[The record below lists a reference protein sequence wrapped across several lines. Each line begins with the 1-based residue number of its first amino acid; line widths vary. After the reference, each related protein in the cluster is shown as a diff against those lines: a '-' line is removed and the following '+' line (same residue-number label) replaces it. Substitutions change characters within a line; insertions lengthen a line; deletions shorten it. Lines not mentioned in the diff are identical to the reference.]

1 MGPACIGHR
10 HAVMRGA
17 KTGSGL
23 ATAGSSSQE
32 TAHRSM
38 SPPSLLE
45 EEENLPAHWPAKLQR
60 SQREGGFNRVRRKR
74 VVSLPWQSGSMKQ
87 ATLAEEHS
95 FSEVMAAG
103 QHHLTPSSC
112 GKKRRWLQRLVP
124 DNFWEDAKKLLVLAG
139 PLILIQLLIF
149 LIHLVS
155 SIFCGHLGK
164 VELAAVTLAIAVIN
178 VTAISVGY
186 GLSSAC
192 DTLISQVGKRCWLL
206 SWRHRAFQ
214 HRLMLPRHCVAPWL
228 HLRPGKLL
236 PHNRELHGHMKIPN
250 PSQVVPGVVRAALWG
265 PCPPPA
271 PACCQSS
278 RAPCPL
284 ALQTYGS
291 KNLLRV
297 GVILQRAILIL
308 LLCCFPCCAILIN
321 IEQLLLLI
329 RQDPEV
335 SRLTQRYVMAFVPA
349 LPAVFLYNLE
359 ARYLQNQMIMWP
371 LVLSGFVGNV
381 INVIANYIFL
391 YVLHLGI
398 TGSAWANTVAQYSQ
412 TIFLF
417 LYIIGKKLHVKT
429 WGGWSSEC
437 LLEWDSFTSLALPSM
452 LMMCIEWW
460 TYEIGSFLIG
470 LLSVVEL
477 SAQSIIYEVSVVAF
491 MIPLGL
497 GTAASV
503 QVGNALGAGDVETAK
518 RSSST
523 SLLCTGGFC
532 VAVGA
537 ILAATKDVLGYIF
550 TSDREIVDL
559 VAWVMPVYVVFH
571 LFEAMCGACSGVLR
585 GIGKQ
590 KFGAILNAVSYYG
603 VGLPLGA
610 VLLFVARIGVI
621 GLWLSML
628 VCVAILCTCFIA
640 YIARTD
646 WKKAAEEAQHRAG
659 VTQPLPEEPNVG
671 PEPSC
676 KALPS
681 GVGPAPPPHAY
692 PPAVAV
698 RACVGVEAQNGVV
711 LMGITRMEGATYQL
725 EPREATPATSP
736 PATATVTKELIIRR
750 VLAAAAAIAVLALG
764 IVIKL
769 MTTKH

>member
-1 MGPACIGHR
+1 MGPACLGR
-10 HAVMRGA
+10 RCAVMRGA
-17 KTGSGL
+17 ETGSGP
-23 ATAGSSSQE
+23 ATAGSSARQ
-32 TAHRSM
+32 TAHRPM
-38 SPPSLLE
+38 DPPSLLE
-45 EEENLPAHWPAKLQR
+45 EADNPPAHRLAEPRR
-60 SQREGGFNRVRRKR
+60 SRRE
-74 VVSLPWQSGSMKQ
+74 SGSMKQ
-87 ATLAEEHS
+87 VNLPEENGLSEAMAT
-95 FSEVMAAG
+95 G
-103 QHHLTPSSC
+103 QHDLTPGSC
-112 GKKRRWLQRLVP
+112 GKKRRWLRRLVP

-164 VELAAVTLAIAVIN
+164 VELASVTLAIAVIN

-192 DTLISQVGKRCWLL
+192 DTLISQ
-206 SWRHRAFQ
+206 
-214 HRLMLPRHCVAPWL
+214 
-228 HLRPGKLL
+228 
-236 PHNRELHGHMKIPN
+236 
-250 PSQVVPGVVRAALWG
+250 
-265 PCPPPA
+265 
-271 PACCQSS
+271 
-278 RAPCPL
+278 
-284 ALQTYGS
+284 TYGS

-297 GVILQRAILIL
+297 GVILQRATLIL
-308 LLCCFPCCAILIN
+308 LLCCFPCCAVLIN

-349 LPAVFLYNLE
+349 LPAVFMYSLE
-359 ARYLQNQMIMWP
+359 TKYLQNQMIMWP
-371 LVLSGFVGNV
+371 LVLSGIIGNV
-381 INVIANYIFL
+381 VNVIANCIFL
-391 YVLHLGI
+391 YVFHLGI

-412 TIFLF
+412 AIFLF
-417 LYIIGKKLHVKT
+417 LYIAGKKLHVKT

-437 LLEWDSFTSLALPSM
+437 LLEWDSFTSLAVPSM
-452 LMMCIEWW
+452 LMICIEWW

-470 LLSVVEL
+470 LLSVIEL

-532 VAVGA
+532 IAMGA
-537 ILAATKDVLGYIF
+537 ILVATKDMLGYIF
-550 TSDREIVDL
+550 TPDKEIVDL

-628 VCVAILCTCFIA
+628 VSVFILCTCFIA
-640 YIARTD
+640 YIYRMD
-646 WKKAAEEAQHRAG
+646 WRMAAEEAQRRAG
-659 VTQPLPEEPNVG
+659 VTQPPPEEPN
-671 PEPSC
+671 PDPDPSC

-681 GVGPAPPPHAY
+681 GVGPVPVPHTY
-692 PPAVAV
+692 PPARTVRGCVA
-698 RACVGVEAQNGVV
+698 GVDAQKGVV
-711 LMGITRMEGATYQL
+711 LTGITRMEGPTYQL
-725 EPREATPATSP
+725 ESQEATSP
-736 PATATVTKELIIRR
+736 PATTTVTKELIIRR
-750 VLAAAAAIAVLALG
+750 GLAAAAAIAVLALG
-764 IVIKL
+764 VVIKL
-769 MTTKH
+769 MTSKH

>member
-1 MGPACIGHR
+1 PGEN
-10 HAVMRGA
+10 
-17 KTGSGL
+17 GL
-23 ATAGSSSQE
+23 
-32 TAHRSM
+32 
-38 SPPSLLE
+38 
-45 EEENLPAHWPAKLQR
+45 
-60 SQREGGFNRVRRKR
+60 
-74 VVSLPWQSGSMKQ
+74 
-87 ATLAEEHS
+87 
-95 FSEVMAAG
+95 SEVMAAG
-103 QHHLTPSSC
+103 QHGLTLGSC
-112 GKKRRWLQRLVP
+112 GKKRRWLRRLVP
-124 DNFWEDAKKLLVLAG
+124 ENFWEDVKKLLVLAG

-164 VELAAVTLAIAVIN
+164 VELASVTLAIAVIN

-192 DTLISQVGKRCWLL
+192 DTLIS
-206 SWRHRAFQ
+206 
-214 HRLMLPRHCVAPWL
+214 
-228 HLRPGKLL
+228 
-236 PHNRELHGHMKIPN
+236 
-250 PSQVVPGVVRAALWG
+250 
-265 PCPPPA
+265 
-271 PACCQSS
+271 
-278 RAPCPL
+278 
-284 ALQTYGS
+284 QTYGS

-349 LPAVFLYNLE
+349 LPAVFMYSLE
-359 ARYLQNQMIMWP
+359 TKYLQNQMIMWP
-371 LVLSGFVGNV
+371 LVLSGIVGNV
-381 INVIANYIFL
+381 VNVIANCIFL
-391 YVLHLGI
+391 YVFHLGI

-412 TIFLF
+412 AIFLF

-437 LLEWDSFTSLALPSM
+437 LLEWDSFTSLAVPSM
-452 LMMCIEWW
+452 LMICIEWW

-470 LLSVVEL
+470 LLSVIEL

-532 VAVGA
+532 IAMGA
-537 ILAATKDVLGYIF
+537 ILVATKDMLGYIF
-550 TSDREIVDL
+550 TPEKEIVDL

-571 LFEAMCGACSGVLR
+571 LFEATCGACSGVLR

-603 VGLPLGA
+603 VGLPLAA

-628 VCVAILCTCFIA
+628 VSVFILCTCFVT
-640 YIARTD
+640 YISRMDWRT
-646 WKKAAEEAQHRAG
+646 AAEEAQRRAG
-659 VTQPLPEEPNVG
+659 VTQPPPEEPN
-671 PEPSC
+671 PDPDPTC

-681 GVGPAPPPHAY
+681 GVGPAPPPQTY
-692 PPAVAV
+692 PPARAV
-698 RACVGVEAQNGVV
+698 RGCIAGVDAQKGVV
-711 LMGITRMEGATYQL
+711 LTGITRMEGPTYQL
-725 EPREATPATSP
+725 ESQEATSP
-736 PATATVTKELIIRR
+736 PATTMVTKELIIRR
-750 VLAAAAAIAVLALG
+750 GLAAAAAVAVLALG
-764 IVIKL
+764 VVIKL
-769 MTTKH
+769 MTSK

>member
-1 MGPACIGHR
+1 MKQVNPPEESGCSE
-10 HAVMRGA
+10 AVA
-17 KTGSGL
+17 TGQQDL
-23 ATAGSSSQE
+23 TAGSCE
-32 TAHRSM
+32 
-38 SPPSLLE
+38 
-45 EEENLPAHWPAKLQR
+45 
-60 SQREGGFNRVRRKR
+60 
-74 VVSLPWQSGSMKQ
+74 
-87 ATLAEEHS
+87 
-95 FSEVMAAG
+95 
-103 QHHLTPSSC
+103 
-112 GKKRRWLQRLVP
+112 KKRRRLQRLVP
-124 DNFWEDAKKLLVLAG
+124 DNFLEDAKKLLVLAG
-139 PLILIQLLIF
+139 PLILIQLMIF

-164 VELAAVTLAIAVIN
+164 VELASVTLAIAVIN

-192 DTLISQVGKRCWLL
+192 DTLIS
-206 SWRHRAFQ
+206 
-214 HRLMLPRHCVAPWL
+214 
-228 HLRPGKLL
+228 
-236 PHNRELHGHMKIPN
+236 
-250 PSQVVPGVVRAALWG
+250 
-265 PCPPPA
+265 
-271 PACCQSS
+271 
-278 RAPCPL
+278 
-284 ALQTYGS
+284 QTYGS

-321 IEQLLLLI
+321 IEQFLLLI
-329 RQDPEV
+329 HQDPEV

-359 ARYLQNQMIMWP
+359 TRYLQNQMIMWP
-371 LVLSGFVGNV
+371 LVLSGVVGNIV
-381 INVIANYIFL
+381 NVIANCVFL

-437 LLEWDSFTSLALPSM
+437 LLEWDSFISLAIPSM

-523 SLLCTGGFC
+523 SLLCTGFFC

-537 ILAATKDVLGYIF
+537 ILAASKDVLGYIF
-550 TSDREIVDL
+550 TRDKEIVDL
-559 VAWVMPVYVVFH
+559 VAWVIPVYVVFH

-603 VGLPLGA
+603 VGLPLAA
-610 VLLFVARIGVI
+610 VLLFVAKIGVI

-628 VCVAILCTCFIA
+628 VCVSLLCTCFIT
-640 YIARTD
+640 YISRMD
-646 WKKAAEEAQHRAG
+646 WKTAAEEAQRRAG
-659 VTQPLPEEPNVG
+659 VSPPPPEEPNPG
-671 PEPSC
+671 HEPSC
-676 KALPS
+676 KGLPL
-681 GVGPAPPPHAY
+681 GVGPAPPPHDH
-692 PPAVAV
+692 PPIMVA
-698 RACVGVEAQNGVV
+698 RGCVAGVDAQNGVV
-711 LMGITRMEGATYQL
+711 LTGITRTDGLTYQL
-725 EPREATPATSP
+725 EPPEAPSP
-736 PATATVTKELIIRR
+736 PATTMATKELILRR
-750 VLAAAAAIAVLALG
+750 GLAAAAAVALLALG

-769 MTTKH
+769 VTSKH

>member
-1 MGPACIGHR
+1 MGPACLGHR
-10 HAVMRGA
+10 RGVMRGA
-17 KTGSGL
+17 ETGSVP
-23 ATAGSSSQE
+23 ATAGSSSRE
-32 TAHRSM
+32 TGHRPM
-38 SPPSLLE
+38 DPPSLLE
-45 EEENLPAHWPAKLQR
+45 AADNPPAHRPAEPGQSR
-60 SQREGGFNRVRRKR
+60 RE
-74 VVSLPWQSGSMKQ
+74 SGSMKQ
-87 ATLAEEHS
+87 ANLPEENG
-95 FSEVMAAG
+95 FSEAMAAG
-103 QHHLTPSSC
+103 QHDLTPGSC
-112 GKKRRWLQRLVP
+112 GKKRRWLRRLVP

-164 VELAAVTLAIAVIN
+164 VELASVTLAIAVIN

-186 GLSSAC
+186 GLASAC
-192 DTLISQVGKRCWLL
+192 DTLIS
-206 SWRHRAFQ
+206 
-214 HRLMLPRHCVAPWL
+214 
-228 HLRPGKLL
+228 
-236 PHNRELHGHMKIPN
+236 
-250 PSQVVPGVVRAALWG
+250 
-265 PCPPPA
+265 
-271 PACCQSS
+271 
-278 RAPCPL
+278 
-284 ALQTYGS
+284 QTYGS

-297 GVILQRAILIL
+297 GVILQRATLIL

-349 LPAVFLYNLE
+349 LP
-359 ARYLQNQMIMWP
+359 MIMWP
-371 LVLSGFVGNV
+371 LVLSGIVGNV
-381 INVIANYIFL
+381 VNVIANCIFL
-391 YVLHLGI
+391 YVFHLGI

-412 TIFLF
+412 TIFLL

-429 WGGWSSEC
+429 WGGWSREC
-437 LLEWDSFTSLALPSM
+437 LLEWDSFTSLAVPSM
-452 LMMCIEWW
+452 LMICIEWW

-470 LLSVVEL
+470 LLSVIEL

-532 VAVGA
+532 IAMGA
-537 ILAATKDVLGYIF
+537 ILVATKDVLGYIF
-550 TSDREIVDL
+550 TPDKEIVDL

-571 LFEAMCGACSGVLR
+571 LFEAMCGASSGVLR

-628 VCVAILCTCFIA
+628 VCVSILCTCFIA
-640 YIARTD
+640 YISRMD
-646 WKKAAEEAQHRAG
+646 WRKAAEEAQCRAG
-659 VTQPLPEEPNVG
+659 VTQPPPEELNPG
-671 PEPSC
+671 PESSC
-676 KALPS
+676 KAPPS

-698 RACVGVEAQNGVV
+698 RGCIAGVDAQNGVV
-711 LMGITRMEGATYQL
+711 LTGITRMEGPTYQL
-725 EPREATPATSP
+725 EPQEATPAMSP
-736 PATATVTKELIIRR
+736 PATTVATKELIIRR

-764 IVIKL
+764 IIIKL
-769 MTTKH
+769 TTSKH

>member
-1 MGPACIGHR
+1 
-10 HAVMRGA
+10 
-17 KTGSGL
+17 
-23 ATAGSSSQE
+23 
-32 TAHRSM
+32 
-38 SPPSLLE
+38 
-45 EEENLPAHWPAKLQR
+45 
-60 SQREGGFNRVRRKR
+60 
-74 VVSLPWQSGSMKQ
+74 
-87 ATLAEEHS
+87 
-95 FSEVMAAG
+95 
-103 QHHLTPSSC
+103 
-112 GKKRRWLQRLVP
+112 
-124 DNFWEDAKKLLVLAG
+124 LLVLAG

-164 VELAAVTLAIAVIN
+164 VELASVTLAIAVIN

-192 DTLISQVGKRCWLL
+192 DTLISQ
-206 SWRHRAFQ
+206 
-214 HRLMLPRHCVAPWL
+214 
-228 HLRPGKLL
+228 
-236 PHNRELHGHMKIPN
+236 
-250 PSQVVPGVVRAALWG
+250 
-265 PCPPPA
+265 
-271 PACCQSS
+271 
-278 RAPCPL
+278 
-284 ALQTYGS
+284 TYGS

-297 GVILQRAILIL
+297 GVILQRATLIL

-321 IEQLLLLI
+321 IEQLLLLMH
-329 RQDPEV
+329 QDPEV

-359 ARYLQNQMIMWP
+359 TRYLQNQMIMWP
-371 LVLSGFVGNV
+371 LVLSGVVGNIV
-381 INVIANYIFL
+381 NVIANCVFL
-391 YVLHLGI
+391 YVFHWGI
-398 TGSAWANTVAQYSQ
+398 TGSACANTAAQYSQ
-412 TIFLF
+412 AIFLF

-437 LLEWDSFTSLALPSM
+437 LLEWDSYTSLAIPSM

-491 MIPLGL
+491 MVPLGL

-523 SLLCTGGFC
+523 SLLCTGCFC

-537 ILAATKDVLGYIF
+537 VLAGTKDVMGYIF
-550 TSDREIVDL
+550 TDDKEIVDL
-559 VAWVMPVYVVFH
+559 VAWVTPVYVVFH

-590 KFGAILNAVSYYG
+590 KFGAILNAVCYYG
-603 VGLPLGA
+603 VGLPLAA

-628 VCVAILCTCFIA
+628 ACVSILCTCFIT
-640 YIARTD
+640 YISRMD
-646 WKKAAEEAQHRAG
+646 WRKAAEEAQRRAG
-659 VTQPLPEEPNVG
+659 VTQPLPEEQNPG
-671 PEPSC
+671 PEPGC

-681 GVGPAPPPHAY
+681 GVGPAPPPHSFFT
-692 PPAVAV
+692 VV
-698 RACVGVEAQNGVV
+698 RGC
-711 LMGITRMEGATYQL
+711 I
-725 EPREATPATSP
+725 
-736 PATATVTKELIIRR
+736 
-750 VLAAAAAIAVLALG
+750 
-764 IVIKL
+764 
-769 MTTKH
+769 

>member
-1 MGPACIGHR
+1 
-10 HAVMRGA
+10 
-17 KTGSGL
+17 
-23 ATAGSSSQE
+23 
-32 TAHRSM
+32 AHL
-38 SPPSLLE
+38 P
-45 EEENLPAHWPAKLQR
+45 EEN
-60 SQREGGFNRVRRKR
+60 
-74 VVSLPWQSGSMKQ
+74 
-87 ATLAEEHS
+87 S
-95 FSEVMAAG
+95 FSEAMAAG
-103 QHHLTPSSC
+103 QHDLAPSNC
-112 GKKRRWLQRLVP
+112 GKKCRWLRRLVP
-124 DNFWEDAKKLLVLAG
+124 DTFWEDAKKLLVLAG

-149 LIHLVS
+149 LIYLVS

-164 VELAAVTLAIAVIN
+164 VELASVTLAIAVIN

-192 DTLISQVGKRCWLL
+192 DTLISQ
-206 SWRHRAFQ
+206 
-214 HRLMLPRHCVAPWL
+214 
-228 HLRPGKLL
+228 
-236 PHNRELHGHMKIPN
+236 
-250 PSQVVPGVVRAALWG
+250 
-265 PCPPPA
+265 
-271 PACCQSS
+271 
-278 RAPCPL
+278 
-284 ALQTYGS
+284 TYGS

-297 GVILQRAILIL
+297 GVILQRATLIL

-321 IEQLLLLI
+321 IEQLLLLV

-335 SRLTQRYVMAFVPA
+335 SRLTQCYVMAFIPA

-359 ARYLQNQMIMWP
+359 TRYLQNQMIMWP
-371 LVLSGFVGNV
+371 LVLSGIVGNI
-381 INVIANYIFL
+381 INVIANCIFL

-398 TGSAWANTVAQYSQ
+398 AGSAWANTVAQYSQ

-437 LLEWDSFTSLALPSM
+437 LLEWDSFTSLAVPSM
-452 LMMCIEWW
+452 LMICIEWW

-470 LLSVVEL
+470 LLSVIEL
-477 SAQSIIYEVSVVAF
+477 SVQSIIYEVSVVAF

-497 GTAASV
+497 GTAAGV
-503 QVGNALGAGDVETAK
+503 QVGNALGAGNAETAK

-532 VAVGA
+532 IAVGA

-550 TSDREIVDL
+550 TSDKEIVDL
-559 VAWVMPVYVVFH
+559 VARVIPVYVVFH
-571 LFEAMCGACSGVLR
+571 LFEAVCGACSGVLR

-628 VCVAILCTCFIA
+628 ICVSILCTCFIA
-640 YIARTD
+640 YISRMD
-646 WKKAAEEAQHRAG
+646 WRKAAEEAQRRAG
-659 VTQPLPEEPNVG
+659 VTQSPPEELNPG

-692 PPAVAV
+692 PPTMAV
-698 RACVGVEAQNGVV
+698 RGCIAGVDVQNSVV
-711 LMGITRMEGATYQL
+711 LTGITRMEGPMYQA
-725 EPREATPATSP
+725 EPQEAIPAMSP
-736 PATATVTKELIIRR
+736 PATAMATKELIIRR
-750 VLAAAAAIAVLALG
+750 GLAAAAAIAILALG

-769 MTTKH
+769 MTSKH

>member
-1 MGPACIGHR
+1 MLCKTDSWSQWGPACLGHR

-17 KTGSGL
+17 ETGSGS
-23 ATAGSSSQE
+23 ATAGSSSRE
-32 TAHRSM
+32 TTNRPM
-38 SPPSLLE
+38 NPLSLLE
-45 EEENLPAHWPAKLQR
+45 EEDNPPAHWLAELRQSR
-60 SQREGGFNRVRRKR
+60 RE
-74 VVSLPWQSGSMKQ
+74 SGSMKQ
-87 ATLAEEHS
+87 ANLPEENG
-95 FSEVMAAG
+95 FSEAMATG
-103 QHHLTPSSC
+103 QHNLTPSNC
-112 GKKRRWLQRLVP
+112 GKKRHWLQRLVP
-124 DNFWEDAKKLLVLAG
+124 DTFWEDAKKLLVLAG

-164 VELAAVTLAIAVIN
+164 VELASVTLAIAVIN

-192 DTLISQVGKRCWLL
+192 DTLISQ
-206 SWRHRAFQ
+206 
-214 HRLMLPRHCVAPWL
+214 
-228 HLRPGKLL
+228 
-236 PHNRELHGHMKIPN
+236 
-250 PSQVVPGVVRAALWG
+250 
-265 PCPPPA
+265 
-271 PACCQSS
+271 
-278 RAPCPL
+278 
-284 ALQTYGS
+284 TYGS

-297 GVILQRAILIL
+297 GVILQRATLIV

-321 IEQLLLLI
+321 IEQLLLLV

-359 ARYLQNQMIMWP
+359 TRYLQNQMIMWP
-371 LVLSGFVGNV
+371 LVLSGLFGNI
-381 INVIANYIFL
+381 INVIANCIFL
-391 YVLHLGI
+391 YVFHLGI

-437 LLEWDSFTSLALPSM
+437 LLEWDSFTSLAVPSM
-452 LMMCIEWW
+452 LMICIEWW

-470 LLSVVEL
+470 LLSVIEL
-477 SAQSIIYEVSVVAF
+477 SVQSIIYEVSVVAF

-497 GTAASV
+497 GTAAGV
-503 QVGNALGAGDVETAK
+503 QVGNALGAGDAETAK
-518 RSSST
+518 RSSTT

-532 VAVGA
+532 IAMGV

-550 TSDREIVDL
+550 TSDKEIVDL
-559 VAWVMPVYVVFH
+559 VAWVIPVYVVFH
-571 LFEAMCGACSGVLR
+571 LFEAVCGACSGVLR

-628 VCVAILCTCFIA
+628 ICVSILCTCFIA
-640 YIARTD
+640 YISRMD
-646 WKKAAEEAQHRAG
+646 WRKAAEEAQRRAG
-659 VTQPLPEEPNVG
+659 VTQPPPEEPNSG

-681 GVGPAPPPHAY
+681 DVGPAPPPPTY
-692 PPAVAV
+692 PPGVAV
-698 RACVGVEAQNGVV
+698 RGCVAGVDAHNSVV
-711 LMGITRMEGATYQL
+711 LTGITRMEGPTYRV
-725 EPREATPATSP
+725 EPQEDMPATSP
-736 PATATVTKELIIRR
+736 PATTMATKELIIRR
-750 VLAAAAAIAVLALG
+750 GLAVAAAIAILALG

-769 MTTKH
+769 MTGKH

>member
-1 MGPACIGHR
+1 MGPACLGHR

-17 KTGSGL
+17 ETGSGS
-23 ATAGSSSQE
+23 ATAGSSSRE
-32 TAHRSM
+32 TENRPM
-38 SPPSLLE
+38 NLPSLLE
-45 EEENLPAHWPAKLQR
+45 EEDNPPAHWPAELRQSR
-60 SQREGGFNRVRRKR
+60 RE
-74 VVSLPWQSGSMKQ
+74 QSSSMKQ
-87 ATLAEEHS
+87 ANLPEENG
-95 FSEVMAAG
+95 FSEAMAAG
-103 QHHLTPSSC
+103 QHDLTPSNC
-112 GKKRRWLQRLVP
+112 RKKRRWLQRLVP
-124 DNFWEDAKKLLVLAG
+124 DTFWEDAKKLLVLAG

-164 VELAAVTLAIAVIN
+164 VELASVTLAIAVIN

-192 DTLISQVGKRCWLL
+192 DTLISQ
-206 SWRHRAFQ
+206 
-214 HRLMLPRHCVAPWL
+214 
-228 HLRPGKLL
+228 
-236 PHNRELHGHMKIPN
+236 
-250 PSQVVPGVVRAALWG
+250 
-265 PCPPPA
+265 
-271 PACCQSS
+271 
-278 RAPCPL
+278 
-284 ALQTYGS
+284 TYGS

-297 GVILQRAILIL
+297 GVILQRATLIV

-321 IEQLLLLI
+321 IEQLLLLV

-359 ARYLQNQMIMWP
+359 TRYLQNQMIMWP
-371 LVLSGFVGNV
+371 LVLSGLFGNI
-381 INVIANYIFL
+381 INVIANCIFL
-391 YVLHLGI
+391 YVFHLGI

-429 WGGWSSEC
+429 WGG
-437 LLEWDSFTSLALPSM
+437 
-452 LMMCIEWW
+452 
-460 TYEIGSFLIG
+460 
-470 LLSVVEL
+470 LLSVIEL
-477 SAQSIIYEVSVVAF
+477 SVQSIIYEVSVVAF

-503 QVGNALGAGDVETAK
+503 QVGNALGAGDAETAK
-518 RSSST
+518 RSSTT

-532 VAVGA
+532 IAMGV

-550 TSDREIVDL
+550 TSDKEIVDL
-559 VAWVMPVYVVFH
+559 VAWVIPVYVVFH
-571 LFEAMCGACSGVLR
+571 LFEAVCGACSGVLR

-628 VCVAILCTCFIA
+628 ICVSILCTCFIA
-640 YIARTD
+640 YISRMD
-646 WKKAAEEAQHRAG
+646 WRKAAEEAQRRAG
-659 VTQPLPEEPNVG
+659 VTQPPPEELNSG

-681 GVGPAPPPHAY
+681 GVGPAPPPPAY
-692 PPAVAV
+692 PS
-698 RACVGVEAQNGVV
+698 GVV
-711 LMGITRMEGATYQL
+711 VRGCVAGVDAHNSVMLTGITRMEGPTYRV
-725 EPREATPATSP
+725 EPQEAMPTTSP
-736 PATATVTKELIIRR
+736 PATTMATKELIIRR
-750 VLAAAAAIAVLALG
+750 GLAVAAAIAILALG

-769 MTTKH
+769 MTGKH

>member
-1 MGPACIGHR
+1 MA
-10 HAVMRGA
+10 
-17 KTGSGL
+17 
-23 ATAGSSSQE
+23 
-32 TAHRSM
+32 
-38 SPPSLLE
+38 SP
-45 EEENLPAHWPAKLQR
+45 
-60 SQREGGFNRVRRKR
+60 
-74 VVSLPWQSGSMKQ
+74 
-87 ATLAEEHS
+87 
-95 FSEVMAAG
+95 
-103 QHHLTPSSC
+103 
-112 GKKRRWLQRLVP
+112 
-124 DNFWEDAKKLLVLAG
+124 
-139 PLILIQLLIF
+139 ILIQLLIF

-164 VELAAVTLAIAVIN
+164 VELASVTLAIAVIN

-192 DTLISQVGKRCWLL
+192 DTLISQ
-206 SWRHRAFQ
+206 
-214 HRLMLPRHCVAPWL
+214 
-228 HLRPGKLL
+228 
-236 PHNRELHGHMKIPN
+236 
-250 PSQVVPGVVRAALWG
+250 
-265 PCPPPA
+265 
-271 PACCQSS
+271 
-278 RAPCPL
+278 
-284 ALQTYGS
+284 TYGS

-297 GVILQRAILIL
+297 GVILQRATLIL
-308 LLCCFPCCAILIN
+308 LLCCFPCCAVLIN
-321 IEQLLLLI
+321 IEQLLLLM

-359 ARYLQNQMIMWP
+359 TRYLQNQMIMWP
-371 LVLSGFVGNV
+371 LVLSGVVGNV
-381 INVIANYIFL
+381 VNVIANCIFL

-437 LLEWDSFTSLALPSM
+437 LLEWDSFTSLAIPSM

-470 LLSVVEL
+470 LLSVIEL

-497 GTAASV
+497 ATAASV

-523 SLLCTGGFC
+523 SLLCTGQATHVLGS
-532 VAVGA
+532 
-537 ILAATKDVLGYIF
+537 LSATKDVLGYIF
-550 TSDREIVDL
+550 TRDKEIVEL

-571 LFEAMCGACSGVLR
+571 LFEGACSGVLR

-628 VCVAILCTCFIA
+628 VCVSILCTCFIA
-640 YIARTD
+640 YISRMD
-646 WKKAAEEAQHRAG
+646 WRKAAEEVTRAP
-659 VTQPLPEEPNVG
+659 TASHP
-671 PEPSC
+671 
-676 KALPS
+676 AS
-681 GVGPAPPPHAY
+681 G
-692 PPAVAV
+692 
-698 RACVGVEAQNGVV
+698 
-711 LMGITRMEGATYQL
+711 
-725 EPREATPATSP
+725 
-736 PATATVTKELIIRR
+736 
-750 VLAAAAAIAVLALG
+750 
-764 IVIKL
+764 KL
-769 MTTKH
+769 LSA

>member
-1 MGPACIGHR
+1 
-10 HAVMRGA
+10 MRGA
-17 KTGSGL
+17 ERASSP
-23 ATAGSSSQE
+23 ATAGGSSLE
-32 TAHRSM
+32 TAHGPRN
-38 SPPSLLE
+38 PPSLLE
-45 EEENLPAHWPAKLQR
+45 EEDNPPAHRPAELRR
-60 SQREGGFNRVRRKR
+60 SRTE
-74 VVSLPWQSGSMKQ
+74 SGSMKQ
-87 ATLAEEHS
+87 ASLPEENG
-95 FSEVMAAG
+95 FSEAMAAG
-103 QHHLTPSSC
+103 QHDFTPGSC
-112 GKKRRWLQRLVP
+112 GKKRRWLWRLLP
-124 DNFWEDAKKLLVLAG
+124 DNFWEDTKKLLVLAG

-164 VELAAVTLAIAVIN
+164 VELASVTLAIAVIN

-192 DTLISQVGKRCWLL
+192 DTLISQ
-206 SWRHRAFQ
+206 
-214 HRLMLPRHCVAPWL
+214 
-228 HLRPGKLL
+228 
-236 PHNRELHGHMKIPN
+236 
-250 PSQVVPGVVRAALWG
+250 
-265 PCPPPA
+265 
-271 PACCQSS
+271 
-278 RAPCPL
+278 
-284 ALQTYGS
+284 TYGS

-297 GVILQRAILIL
+297 GVILQRATLII

-359 ARYLQNQMIMWP
+359 TRYLQNQMIMWP
-371 LVLSGFVGNV
+371 LVLSGIVGNIV
-381 INVIANYIFL
+381 NVVANCIFL

-398 TGSAWANTVAQYSQ
+398 AGSAWANTAAQYSQ

-417 LYIIGKKLHVKT
+417 LYITGKKLHVKT

-437 LLEWDSFTSLALPSM
+437 LLEWDSFISLAIPSM
-452 LMMCIEWW
+452 LMICIEWW

-470 LLSVVEL
+470 LLSVIEL

-497 GTAASV
+497 STAASV
-503 QVGNALGAGDVETAK
+503 QVGNALGAGDTEMAK

-532 VAVGA
+532 IAVGA
-537 ILAATKDVLGYIF
+537 ILATTKDVLGYIF
-550 TSDREIVDL
+550 TSEKEIVDL

-628 VCVAILCTCFIA
+628 ACVSILCACFIT
-640 YIARTD
+640 YICRMD
-646 WKKAAEEAQHRAG
+646 WKKAAEEAQRRAG
-659 VTQPLPEEPNVG
+659 VTQPSPDQLNPG

-692 PPAVAV
+692 PPATVVRGCVA
-698 RACVGVEAQNGVV
+698 GMDAQNDVM
-711 LMGITRMEGATYQL
+711 LTGITRVEGPTYQL
-725 EPREATPATSP
+725 EPQEVTPATSP
-736 PATATVTKELIIRR
+736 PATATATTMATKELIIRR
-750 VLAAAAAIAVLALG
+750 GLAVAAAVAVLVLG
-764 IVIKL
+764 VVIKL
-769 MTTKH
+769 MTSKH

>member
-1 MGPACIGHR
+1 ANLP
-10 HAVMRGA
+10 
-17 KTGSGL
+17 
-23 ATAGSSSQE
+23 
-32 TAHRSM
+32 
-38 SPPSLLE
+38 
-45 EEENLPAHWPAKLQR
+45 EEN
-60 SQREGGFNRVRRKR
+60 G
-74 VVSLPWQSGSMKQ
+74 
-87 ATLAEEHS
+87 
-95 FSEVMAAG
+95 FSEAMATG
-103 QHHLTPSSC
+103 QLDLTPSSR
-112 GKKRRWLQRLVP
+112 GKKCPWLQRLVP
-124 DNFWEDAKKLLVLAG
+124 DSFWEDVKKLLVLAG

-164 VELAAVTLAIAVIN
+164 VELASVTLAIAVIN

-186 GLSSAC
+186 GLASAC
-192 DTLISQVGKRCWLL
+192 DTLIS
-206 SWRHRAFQ
+206 
-214 HRLMLPRHCVAPWL
+214 
-228 HLRPGKLL
+228 
-236 PHNRELHGHMKIPN
+236 
-250 PSQVVPGVVRAALWG
+250 
-265 PCPPPA
+265 
-271 PACCQSS
+271 
-278 RAPCPL
+278 
-284 ALQTYGS
+284 QTYGS

-349 LPAVFLYNLE
+349 LPAVFMYSLE
-359 ARYLQNQMIMWP
+359 TKYLQNQMIMWP
-371 LVLSGFVGNV
+371 LVLSGVVGNV
-381 INVIANYIFL
+381 VNVVANCIFL
-391 YVLHLGI
+391 YVLHFGI

-417 LYIIGKKLHVKT
+417 LYIIGRKLHVKT

-437 LLEWDSFTSLALPSM
+437 LQEWDSFINLAIPSM
-452 LMMCIEWW
+452 LMICIEWW

-523 SLLCTGGFC
+523 SLLCTGAFC
-532 VAVGA
+532 VAVGV

-550 TSDREIVDL
+550 TSDKEIVDL
-559 VAWVMPVYVVFH
+559 VAWVMPVYIVFH
-571 LFEAMCGACSGVLR
+571 LFEATCGACSGVLR

-590 KFGAILNAVSYYG
+590 KFGAILNTVSYYG
-603 VGLPLGA
+603 IGLPLGA
-610 VLLFVARIGVI
+610 VLLFVAKIGVI

-628 VCVAILCTCFIA
+628 VCVSLLCTCFIV
-640 YIARTD
+640 YIARVD
-646 WKKAAEEAQHRAG
+646 WKKAAEEAQRRAG
-659 VTQPLPEEPNVG
+659 VTQPPPEEPNPG
-671 PEPSC
+671 SEPSS
-676 KALPS
+676 KDLPS
-681 GVGPAPPPHAY
+681 GAGPVPSPHAY
-692 PPAVAV
+692 PPVTAV
-698 RACVGVEAQNGVV
+698 RGCVAGVDAQNGIV
-711 LMGITRMEGATYQL
+711 LTGITRMEGPTYQL
-725 EPREATPATSP
+725 EPQEATLTMSSL
-736 PATATVTKELIIRR
+736 ATAMTPKELIIRR
-750 VLAAAAAIAVLALG
+750 GLAVAAAVAVFALG

-769 MTTKH
+769 TTSID